1 LLADTANAIATPDT
15 EPAIATFLNVD
26 PATTRPKRAL
36 RNYLLGSLVLALLV
50 ALLGQIVFHERDR
63 IVVLQPALKPWLVA
77 FCLPLK
83 CQVSAL
89 RQKDAIAIERAS
101 FSRITGNTYRL
112 NFTVKNTA
120 AVAVAAPAI
129 ELTLT
134 DTSDQAV
141 LRRVFL
147 PAELDV
153 KSDTLAAAAEWSA
166 SLVVTADLADT
177 MQQTVGY
184 RVYAFYP

>member
-1 LLADTANAIATPDT
+1 
-15 EPAIATFLNVD
+15 
-26 PATTRPKRAL
+26 
-36 RNYLLGSLVLALLV
+36 
-50 ALLGQIVFHERDR
+50 
-63 IVVLQPALKPWLVA
+63 
-77 FCLPLK
+77 
-83 CQVSAL
+83 
-89 RQKDAIAIERAS
+89 
-101 FSRITGNTYRL
+101 TGNTYRL

-153 KSDTLAAAAEWSA
+153 LREGIRGAKRLDHWCRSA
-166 SLVVTADLADT
+166 
-177 MQQTVGY
+177 
-184 RVYAFYP
+184 

>member
-1 LLADTANAIATPDT
+1 
-15 EPAIATFLNVD
+15 
-26 PATTRPKRAL
+26 L